1 MNGIM
6 GITLIT
12 MYQGDG
18 LETMKNL
25 FSAFSMLAATLQQ

>member
-12 MYQGDG
+12 MYYVDG
-18 LETMKNL
+18 LETMKKL
-25 FSAFSMLAATLQQ
+25 FSAFSILAATQQQ